1 MKNTFF
7 QQNKNLIGIV
17 AAIIV
22 FAAITLIYFNP
33 VLQGKRIKQ
42 HDIEMHYGM
51 SQEIIEFRDAT
62 GEQTLWT
69 NAPFSGMPAWNISI
83 KPEGN
88 LTSPLYKGLSL
99 GFPHP
104 IGSVFIS
111 MLGFFILLLLHLD
124 QFCRSHRIRIHVIPI
139 HHHWRRTQRQ
149 GHGHGLHGTCDC
161 RSVAH
166 LQR

>member
-22 FAAITLIYFNP
+22 FAALTLIYFNP

-42 HDIEMHYGM
+42 HDIEMHKGM
-51 SQEIIEFRDAT
+51 AEEIDSYRNTT

-69 NAPFSGMPAWNISI
+69 NAPFGGMPAWNISV

-88 LTSPLYKGLSL
+88 LTEPIYQALRIGMPQSL
-99 GFPHP
+99 
-104 IGSVFIS
+104 GSVFIS
-111 MLGFFILLLLHLD
+111 MLGFFILLLVLD
-124 QFCRSHRIRIHVIPI
+124 CTVWISFVGAIAYGFTSY
-139 HHHWRRTQRQ
+139 
-149 GHGHGLHGTCDC
+149 L
-161 RSVAH
+161 
-166 LQR
+166 L